1 MNTDG
6 IRCRYTREE
15 CEEPALYKVGK
26 CDLCFVA
33 EEARGDIPRVDR
45 SSPADRR
52 SPAEPR
58 EACRASSGERGA
70 REDINR

>member
-1 MNTDG
+1 MQDMM

-33 EEARGDIPRVDR
+33 ERPDAG
-45 SSPADRR
+45 RR
-52 SPAEPR
+52 TTDTRPESK
-58 EACRASSGERGA
+58 
-70 REDINR
+70 EDIGQRVIVKR

>member
-26 CDLCFVA
+26 CNLCFVA

-45 SSPADRR
+45 PSPVDRR
-52 SPAEPR
+52 SLAGPR
-58 EACRASSGERGA
+58 ADDRRQTTDRRGT
-70 REDINR
+70 

>member
-1 MNTDG
+1 MQDMM

-33 EEARGDIPRVDR
+33 EEARGDIPHVDR
-45 SSPADRR
+45 RP
-52 SPAEPR
+52 PAEPR
-58 EACRASSGERGA
+58 A
-70 REDINR
+70 DNRRQTIDRN

>member
-1 MNTDG
+1 MKACCG
-6 IRCRYTREE
+6 IADVVRCRYTREE

-45 SSPADRR
+45 PSSVDRMDNDSNKMTAKGR
-52 SPAEPR
+52 
-58 EACRASSGERGA
+58 
-70 REDINR
+70 